1 MSSNFILND
10 KIDEKTTNKKTCK
23 GKGAAKKNR
32 LKFDWKKPNKD
43 KIWKKNQNY
52 PIKNWEND

>member
-23 GKGAAKKNR
+23 GKGVAKKNW

-43 KIWKKNQNY
+43 KI
-52 PIKNWEND
+52 